1 MKEPECGVG
10 AGLAKLFL
18 RHSRESGTAFAGLQT
33 RTPQAARS
41 ASARDG
47 ASNPVSFWQ
56 WMSAQSHWIPDTAP
70 RFREGDQSQ
79 DFPPAF
85 RCATLLA
92 LMLSLAFPVVGMASG
107 IPPVVPGNHELAAA
121 TELITAGQFK
131 AAGARIDAALK
142 QQDLSPD
149 ARRAF
154 EFQHERMQRMRLD
167 FSLSAD
173 QVEAKV
179 RKRIPDLTDAE
190 FADWDAHGLFE
201 HMDIDGQR
209 LYFNRAPSN
218 LFHLSAAAT
227 ARQKGGTD
235 FVTSGLP
242 KEVND
247 NYIDFDRKVIAEAR
261 ATGKTSVLP
270 QRVRVTQTLTVD
282 ADAVPAGKTVRAW
295 VPYPRADKGQ
305 QENIVFLS
313 SQPAA
318 HQIAPES
325 AMQRTVYLE
334 QTAQAGKPTIFKIT
348 YEVTLYAQYH
358 PIDLAKVQP
367 EKITPEL
374 APYVAERA
382 PHVVFTEPLRV
393 FSNQVV
399 GDATNPYEIARR
411 IYAAVDEI
419 PWAGA
424 REYSTIPDISAYT
437 LHAGHGDCGEQTL
450 LLVTLMRMNGI
461 PARWQSGWTFTD
473 GKYDNIHDWAEI
485 YLAPYGWVPVDV
497 TYGRLASDD
506 PALKWF
512 YLGGLDNFRI
522 AFNDDFS
529 RDFVPAKQHF
539 RSDTVDSQRGE
550 VEWDGGNLYY
560 DKWDYH
566 FDWKILPAKQG

>member
-1 MKEPECGVG
+1 M
-10 AGLAKLFL
+10 F
-18 RHSRESGTAFAGLQT
+18 
-33 RTPQAARS
+33 
-41 ASARDG
+41 
-47 ASNPVSFWQ
+47 
-56 WMSAQSHWIPDTAP
+56 
-70 RFREGDQSQ
+70 
-79 DFPPAF
+79 
-85 RCATLLA
+85 LLA
-92 LMLSLAFPVVGMASG
+92 LPALAIASG
-107 IPPVVPGNHELAAA
+107 IPPVVTGDRALNEVVELV
-121 TELITAGQFK
+121 TAGQFK
-131 AAGARIDAALK
+131 AADARIDAAL
-142 QQDLSPD
+142 QQPGLTPD

-154 EFQHERMQRMRLD
+154 EFQRERMQRIRKD
-167 FSLSAD
+167 FSLTAD
-173 QVEAKV
+173 QVEAKL
-179 RKRIPDLTDAE
+179 REQIPDLSDTE
-190 FADWDAHGLFE
+190 FAQWGAHGLFE
-201 HMDIDGQR
+201 HMDIDGNR

-218 LFHLSAAAT
+218 LFHLSAEAT
-227 ARQKGGTD
+227 AMRKGGTA

-247 NYIDFDRKVIAEAR
+247 DYIDFDRKVIAKAK
-261 ATGKTSVLP
+261 ATGKSSVLP
-270 QRVRVTQTLTVD
+270 QRVQVTQTLTVD
-282 ADAVPAGKTVRAW
+282 ADAVPAGKTIRAW
-295 VPYPRADKGQ
+295 IPYPRADPGQ
-305 QENIVFLS
+305 QENIEFVS
-313 SQPAA
+313 SQPAT
-318 HQIAPES
+318 HEIAPAS
-325 AMQRTVYLE
+325 ALQRTVYLE
-334 QTAQAGKPTIFKIT
+334 QPAQAGKPTVFSIT

-358 PIDLAKVQP
+358 AIDPAKVTA

-393 FSNQVV
+393 FSKQVV

-411 IYAAVDEI
+411 IFAAVDEI

-450 LLVTLMRMNGI
+450 LLITLMRMNGI

-497 TYGRLASDD
+497 TYGRLASSD

-512 YLGGLDNFRI
+512 YLGGLDNYRI

-529 RDFVPAKQHF
+529 RDFMPAKRFF

-560 DKWDYH
+560 DTWDYH
-566 FDWKILPAKQG
+566 FDWKILPAKQH

>member
-1 MKEPECGVG
+1 MDY
-10 AGLAKLFL
+10 
-18 RHSRESGTAFAGLQT
+18 SRRPWRSPFGPPAAFAFAILQT
-33 RTPQAARS
+33 QSGSRRDDGQSPGFPRTR
-41 ASARDG
+41 
-47 ASNPVSFWQ
+47 
-56 WMSAQSHWIPDTAP
+56 
-70 RFREGDQSQ
+70 
-79 DFPPAF
+79 
-85 RCATLLA
+85 RCAALLA
-92 LMLSLAFPVVGMASG
+92 LMLSLALPALAIASG
-107 IPPVVPGNHELAAA
+107 IPPVVPGNRDLSAV
-121 TELITAGQFK
+121 TGLVTAGQFQ
-131 AAGARIDAALK
+131 AAEARIDTALK
-142 QQDLSPD
+142 QPGLSPD
-149 ARRAF
+149 TRRAF

-179 RKRIPDLTDAE
+179 RKRIPDLNDAE

-209 LYFNRAPSN
+209 LYFNRSPSN

-227 ARQKGGTD
+227 ARQKGGTT

-247 NYIDFDRKVIAEAR
+247 NYIDFDRKVIAEAK

-295 VPYPRADKGQ
+295 IPYPRADKGQ
-305 QENIVFLS
+305 QEDIAFVS

-325 AMQRTVYLE
+325 ALQRTVYLE
-334 QTAQAGKPTIFKIT
+334 QPADAGKPTVFKIT
-348 YEVTLYAQYH
+348 YEVTLYAQYRA
-358 PIDLAKVQP
+358 IDPAKVQP
-367 EKITPEL
+367 EQITPEL

-393 FSNQVV
+393 FSKQVV
-399 GDATNPYEIARR
+399 GDATNPYDIARR

-437 LHAGHGDCGEQTL
+437 VRAGHGDCGEQTL
-450 LLVTLMRMNGI
+450 LLITLMRMNGI
-461 PARWQSGWTFTD
+461 PARWQSGWTFTN
-473 GKYDNIHDWAEI
+473 GKYDDIHDWAEI

-566 FDWKILPAKQG
+566 FDWKILPAKRG

>member
-1 MKEPECGVG
+1 MNEPGCGIG

-33 RTPQAARS
+33 RMPQAARS

-56 WMSAQSHWIPDTAP
+56 WISAQSHWIPDTAP

-92 LMLSLAFPVVGMASG
+92 LMLSLAFPLAGMASG

-149 ARRAF
+149 AQRAF
-154 EFQHERMQRMRLD
+154 EFQRERMQRMRLD

-179 RKRIPDLTDAE
+179 RKRMPDLTDAE

-227 ARQKGGTD
+227 TRQKGGTD

-382 PHVVFTEPLRV
+382 PHVVFSEPLRV

>member
-1 MKEPECGVG
+1 
-10 AGLAKLFL
+10 
-18 RHSRESGTAFAGLQT
+18 
-33 RTPQAARS
+33 
-41 ASARDG
+41 
-47 ASNPVSFWQ
+47 
-56 WMSAQSHWIPDTAP
+56 
-70 RFREGDQSQ
+70 
-79 DFPPAF
+79 
-85 RCATLLA
+85 
-92 LMLSLAFPVVGMASG
+92 MLSLAFPVAGMASG

-154 EFQHERMQRMRLD
+154 EFERERMQRMRLD

-334 QTAQAGKPTIFKIT
+334 QTAQAGKPTIFKIS

-358 PIDLAKVQP
+358 PIDPVKVQP

-450 LLVTLMRMNGI
+450 LLITLMRMNGI

>member
-1 MKEPECGVG
+1 MKAAGSGVG
-10 AGLAKLFL
+10 ARLAKPFL
-18 RHSRESGTAFAGLQT
+18 RLSRESGNAFAGLQT
-33 RTPQAARS
+33 RTPQAAQG
-41 ASARDG
+41 ASAMHG
-47 ASNPVSFWQ
+47 ASNPLSFTQ
-56 WMSAQSHWIPDTAP
+56 WVGARSHRVPDIAS
-70 RFREGDQSQ
+70 RFRND
-79 DFPPAF
+79 DRKRAFLPAL
-85 RCATLLA
+85 RCAALLA
-92 LMLSLAFPVVGMASG
+92 LMLAFALPAVAIASG
-107 IPPVVPGNHELAAA
+107 IPPVVSGNRGLSAV
-121 TELITAGQFK
+121 TELVTAGQFN
-131 AAGARIDAALK
+131 AAEIRIDAALK

-154 EFQHERMQRMRLD
+154 EFQRERMQRMRLD
-167 FSLSAD
+167 FSLTAD

-179 RKRIPDLTDAE
+179 RRQIPDLTDAE
-190 FADWDAHGLFE
+190 FAEWDVHGLFE
-201 HMDIDGQR
+201 HMAIDGRR
-209 LYFNRAPSN
+209 LYFNRSPSN
-218 LFHLSAAAT
+218 LFHLSAAAV
-227 ARQKGGTD
+227 ARQKGGTTY
-235 FVTSGLP
+235 VTSGLP

-247 NYIDFDRKVIAEAR
+247 NYIDFDRKVIAAAK

-270 QRVRVTQTLTVD
+270 KRVQVMQTLTVD

-295 VPYPRADKGQ
+295 IPYPRADKGQ
-305 QENIVFLS
+305 QEDIAFVS

-318 HQIAPES
+318 HRIAPES
-325 AMQRTVYLE
+325 ALQRTVYLE
-334 QTAQAGKPTIFKIT
+334 QPAQAGKPTVFKIT
-348 YEVTLYAQYH
+348 YEVTLYAQDH
-358 PIDLAKVQP
+358 AIDPAKVQP

-393 FSNQVV
+393 FSKQVV

-411 IYAAVDEI
+411 IYAAVDDI

-450 LLVTLMRMNGI
+450 LLITLMRMNGI
-461 PARWQSGWTFTD
+461 PARWQSGWTFTT
-473 GKYDNIHDWAEI
+473 GKYDDIHDWAEI

-497 TYGRLASDD
+497 TYGRFASDD

-566 FDWKILPAKQG
+566 FDWKILSTKQD